1 MSIPSSSTAVESVRA
16 PGDFEAWER
25 LKDDFAK
32 AAEQYETD
40 DIAATLP
47 MLRQVLSE
55 CHRFLIQ
62 YDDPSVLFVS
72 ETTDVEPS
80 PQLFTPSEER
90 LARDWGFNNDEDG
103 FFARPIISYRRGELT
118 TAFHAILGITL
129 FLFGNLVAQDSSLV
143 LKNEPSNATDYWL
156 AALDVFET
164 GENLPSRTAGRSEA
178 EDWRMAIVWGRTL
191 VCLADE
197 KISRSRQA
205 RKEAEEAGTE
215 YSSFM
220 CYDAFMAEEP
230 KWPADSI
237 FHAIAQRRPPV
248 TRRMSLTYASANDVL
263 TLAMDQFSRG
273 IFHMPH
279 AQSSHSH
286 HFHCSSSSTH
296 NPESSS
302 FSRPKELFTIASEVL
317 GVAERLEA
325 APERQYWASWA
336 DSVFNQM
343 KMEVDMDA
351 WRGPITSARG
361 RCWLIMGSAKV
372 EELESALERGDEAVL
387 RSEDAEEAREGL
399 AMAISFFERAKG
411 SRTST
416 MLSEEDEDLQS
427 LLAEALLTLANLTID
442 NNKREE
448 LYSRAQAEGGN
459 QVVLE
464 LDRAREE
471 GDVYMD
477 ES

>member
-1 MSIPSSSTAVESVRA
+1 MRVG
-16 PGDFEAWER
+16 GDYDAWEQ

-40 DIAATLP
+40 DIAGTLP
-47 MLRQVLSE
+47 MLRQVLTQ

-62 YDDPSVLFVS
+62 YEDPSVLYTT
-72 ETTDVEPS
+72 ETVQEDPVPS
-80 PQLFTPSEER
+80 LFTPTEER
-90 LARDWGFNNDEDG
+90 LARDWGFNNDDDG
-103 FFARPIISYRRGELT
+103 FFSRPITSWKISRGEVA

-129 FLFGNLVAQDSSLV
+129 FLFGNLVAQDSSVILQD
-143 LKNEPSNATDYWL
+143 EPKHATDYWL

-205 RKEAEEAGTE
+205 RKEAEEAGQY
-215 YSSFM
+215 YSPLM
-220 CYDAFMAEEP
+220 AYDSFMAEEP
-230 KWPADSI
+230 KWPEDSV
-237 FHAIAQRRPPV
+237 FYAISQRRPPV
-248 TRRMSLTYASANDVL
+248 TRRMSLASATANDIMM
-263 TLAMDQFSRG
+263 LAMDQFSRG

-286 HFHCSSSSTH
+286 HFLCSSSSH
-296 NPESSS
+296 NAESAS

-317 GVAERLEA
+317 GLAERLDSA
-325 APERQYWASWA
+325 SERQYWASWA

-372 EELESALERGDEAVL
+372 EELESALERGELEVL
-387 RSEDAEEAREGL
+387 QSEEAEEAREGL
-399 AMAISFFERAKG
+399 TMAISFFERAKG
-411 SRTST
+411 STT
-416 MLSEEDEDLQS
+416 QSEQEDLQS

-448 LYSRAQAEGGN
+448 LYSRAQAEGGD

-464 LDRAREE
+464 LVGRPRDD
-471 GDVYMD
+471 GDVDMD